1 MSPHGKASVVRAIQL
16 ANPKTG
22 TLMCGDGG
30 NDVGALK
37 QSDVGIALLAG
48 HANTNTA
55 GDITEGEAREEGSAE
70 DALNAHS
77 KSVMSKWEEVN
88 KLRAAH
94 MKQWQAEYQK
104 QSQRRLQEETQALM
118 ARGEYM
124 ATFGAMKKNGLELR
138 NAIQAENTRF
148 MQLHGQVWDS
158 KKDTSAAGEAGSL
171 ASLLDSPDEA
181 AGGAPVVR
189 PGDASVAAPFTSR
202 VPSVRAAVD
211 LIRQGRCTLLSAL
224 MQQQIM
230 MLESTIAAYTM
241 AALSLHNARSSER
254 QMMASSWLIMTA
266 AISFSYSTPL
276 DKMHPLRPLRS
287 LFHPAIILSVLGQA
301 AIHIFCMSAAVQ
313 WATEEMGPAKLQE
326 VTQFFKKAKAKEITM
341 GCAEDDFMCQI
352 QSFWEA
358 PFMPNLLN
366 TTVFLVETSQM
377 ISVFFANYKGRP
389 WMKGMLDNHALFL
402 SVFICIGGVAVA
414 SWEMSPRLNQLL
426 QFAPFPDD
434 AYRYRV
440 IALVCASIVGTF
452 AWDRLCTFLFARPVF
467 KAMTAE
473 VLRTTLTD
481 MLPVIATAAKVRL
494 RCASAARPCC
504 AVA

>member
-1 MSPHGKASVVRAIQL
+1 MS
-16 ANPKTG
+16 
-22 TLMCGDGG
+22 
-30 NDVGALK
+30 
-37 QSDVGIALLAG
+37 
-48 HANTNTA
+48 
-55 GDITEGEAREEGSAE
+55 
-70 DALNAHS
+70 
-77 KSVMSKWEEVN
+77 
-88 KLRAAH
+88 
-94 MKQWQAEYQK
+94 
-104 QSQRRLQEETQALM
+104 
-118 ARGEYM
+118 RGEYM
-124 ATFGAMKKNGLELR
+124 ATFGAMKRNGLELR
-138 NAIQAENTRF
+138 NAINAENARF
-148 MQLHGQVWDS
+148 MQVHGQVWDS
-158 KKDTSAAGEAGSL
+158 KKDTTAAGDAGGL
-171 ASLLDSPDEA
+171 ASLLDTPDDA
-181 AGGAPVVR
+181 TAGGAPVVR

-313 WATEEMGPAKLQE
+313 WATDEMGPVKLKE
-326 VTQFFKKAKAKEITM
+326 VTEFFKKAKAKEITM
-341 GCAEDDFMCQI
+341 GCAEDDYICQL

-414 SWEMSPRLNQLL
+414 SWEMSPKLNQLL

-434 AYRYRV
+434 AYRYKV
-440 IALVCASIVGTF
+440 IALVCASIIGTF
-452 AWDRLCTFLFARPVF
+452 VWDRLCTLVFARPVF

-473 VLRTTLTD
+473 VLRTTITD
-481 MLPVIATAAKVRL
+481 MLPVIKTAAKVKCRRRCQRRISLDRRHRL
-494 RCASAARPCC
+494 QL
-504 AVA
+504 

>member
-1 MSPHGKASVVRAIQL
+1 MSPQGKANVVRAIQMS
-16 ANPKTG
+16 NPKTG

-55 GDITEGEAREEGSAE
+55 GDITEGDSHEEGSAE

-77 KSVMSKWEEVN
+77 KSMTSKWEEVN
-88 KLRAAH
+88 KLRVAH

-118 ARGEYM
+118 SRGEYM
-124 ATFGAMKKNGLELR
+124 ASFGAMKKNGLELR
-138 NAIQAENTRF
+138 NAIQAENARF

-158 KKDTSAAGEAGSL
+158 KKDTGDVGGL
-171 ASLLDSPDEA
+171 ASLLDTPDET

-313 WATEEMGPAKLQE
+313 WATDEMGPAKLQE

-414 SWEMSPRLNQLL
+414 SWEMSPKLNQLL

-452 AWDRLCTFLFARPVF
+452 AWDRMCTFLFARPVF

-473 VLRTTLTD
+473 VLKTTVTD
-481 MLPVIATAAKVRL
+481 MLPVITTAAKVRFALCRPINL
-494 RCASAARPCC
+494 R
-504 AVA
+504 